1 MRKFFTL
8 LLLSSAFYVNGQ
20 DFDSSPLLD
29 ENRCELH
36 TAGDFDGDGFVD
48 IVTGFWNF
56 TSKANLFFYKNQKT
70 NPVTYIKSNIESQ
83 LPIVSLSK
91 PIDYNQD
98 GDLDIIYAS
107 STDRTLFAYDN
118 DGKGK
123 FTSKSLNV
131 NGTTVH
137 SSADMNGDNITDI
150 VGHNPDN
157 YAVMVYTRDASGVY
171 TAKTLNVSGFRVAQH
186 RLADTDGDGDTDI
199 ILSAVSFDDQIIIMV
214 NDGKNNY
221 TLTKAQ
227 RDGFNSY
234 DRITIGDLN
243 NDGLIDIIG
252 NSQSSV
258 MVLTN
263 KGGNKFNAEVKIDF
277 DSDVSW
283 NGIETADLNGDG
295 KLDIISGGRSRGL
308 FWYKNVSTSLD
319 PKFEKI
325 KISDETGY
333 SRMSIVDMDN
343 DKDLDIISNNNFL
356 FWITNKVKQETSSLS
371 AESRVNISLYPNP
384 VSHEVII
391 DGLDG
396 DGHSALIYNAAGIPV
411 LKADV
416 NSNRVDVRSLNAGMY
431 ILQVQDQGGNVV
443 ASKQVVIL

>member
-29 ENRCELH
+29 VNRCELH
-36 TAGDFDGDGFVD
+36 TAGDFDGDGYVD

-56 TSKANLFFYKNQKT
+56 TSKSNLFFYKNQKT
-70 NPVTYIKSNIESQ
+70 NPVTYVKSDIESQ
-83 LPIVSLSK
+83 LPIVSLSR

-137 SSADMNGDNITDI
+137 SGADMNGDNITDI
-150 VGHNPDN
+150 VGHNPQN
-157 YAVMVYTRDASGVY
+157 YAVIVYIRDASGVY
-171 TAKTLNVSGFRVAQH
+171 TTKTLNTNGFKVDEH
-186 RLADTDGDGDTDI
+186 RIVDTDKDGDIDI
-199 ILSAVSFDDQIIIMV
+199 VLSAIGFSDQIIIMV

-221 TLTKAQ
+221 TLTKVL

-234 DRITIGDLN
+234 EQITVGDIN
-243 NDGLIDIIG
+243 NDGLVDIMG
-252 NSQSSV
+252 SSSSSV

-263 KGGNKFNAEVKIDF
+263 KGDNKFNAEIKIDF
-277 DSDVSW
+277 DTNVSW
-283 NGIETADLNGDG
+283 IGIVTGDLNGDG
-295 KLDIISGGRSRGL
+295 KQDILSGGNSRGL
-308 FWYKNVSTSLD
+308 YWFKNVSTSLD

-325 KISDETGY
+325 KISDVIGH
-333 SRMSIVDMDN
+333 SRLSIVDVDN
-343 DKDLDIISNNNFL
+343 DKDLDIITNNNFL

-371 AESRVNISLYPNP
+371 VDSRVNISLYPNP

-396 DGHSALIYNAAGIPV
+396 DGHSALIYNAVGVPV

-416 NSNRVDVRSLNAGMY
+416 ISNRVDVRSLNAGMY
-431 ILQVQDQGGNVV
+431 ILQLQDQSGNVV
-443 ASKQVVIL
+443 ASKQLVIL

>member
-8 LLLSSAFYVNGQ
+8 LLLSSAFFGNGQ
-20 DFDSSPLLD
+20 DFESSPLLD
-29 ENRCELH
+29 VNRGELH

-56 TSKANLFFYKNQKT
+56 TSKANLFFYKNEKT
-70 NPVTYIKSNIESQ
+70 NPVSYTKSNLESQ
-83 LPIVSLSK
+83 LALVSLSR
-91 PIDYNQD
+91 PIDYDQD

-107 STDRTLFAYDN
+107 STDNTLFAYDN

-123 FTSKSLNV
+123 FTSKSLAV
-131 NGTTVH
+131 KGTTVH
-137 SSADMNGDNITDI
+137 SAADMNGDNILDI
-150 VGHNPDN
+150 VGHHPDN
-157 YAVMVYTRDASGVY
+157 YAVMVYTRDASGAF
-171 TAKTLNVSGFRVAQH
+171 TNKTVNINGFKVAQH
-186 RLADTDGDGDTDI
+186 RLADTDNDGDTDI

-243 NDGLIDIIG
+243 KDGLIDIIG

-283 NGIETADLNGDG
+283 NGIETGDLNGDG

-308 FWYKNVSTSLD
+308 FWYKNVSTSLE
-319 PKFEKI
+319 PKFEKV
-325 KISDETGY
+325 KISDITGHN
-333 SRMSIVDMDN
+333 RLSILDMDN
-343 DKDLDIISNNNFL
+343 DKDLDIITNNNFL
-356 FWITNKVKQETSSLS
+356 FWISNKVKQETSSIS
-371 AESRVNISLYPNP
+371 AERPVNISLYPNP

-391 DGLDG
+391 DGLEG
-396 DGHSALIYNAAGIPV
+396 DGHSALIYNAGGLPV

-416 NSNRVDVRSLNAGMY
+416 ISNRIDVRSLNAGMY
-431 ILQVQDQGGNVV
+431 ILQLQDQSGNVV
-443 ASKQVVIL
+443 ASKHLVIL